1 MLVEVQDAVFIELLL
16 ASTSLLLLTSG
27 FLAKLLQLLNL
38 LLIASKVVFLHL
50 SVALQCF
57 ALFLG
62 TRASIGI
69 DTRCE
74 SARSC

>member
-16 ASTSLLLLTSG
+16 ASTSLLLLTYG

-57 ALFLG
+57 TLLLG

-69 DTRCE
+69 DTGGE